1 MVLCRISQALV
12 KKRKFQNRKY
22 RTVFYYD
29 LNNNGQYDSTI
40 DLPASDLKT
49 KINNTLFITPKNGNI
64 KYRKVPYGTYM
75 IKALEDKW
83 YVDDLRINVDRK
95 DVFLTI
101 PLQKQA
107 W

>member
-1 MVLCRISQALV
+1 
-12 KKRKFQNRKY
+12 
-22 RTVFYYD
+22 
-29 LNNNGQYDSTI
+29 
-40 DLPASDLKT
+40 
-49 KINNTLFITPKNGNI
+49 
-64 KYRKVPYGTYM
+64 M